1 MNDNIENKKQ
11 ILIVDDEDSLR
22 ILLKRHLE
30 LQGYEVKD
38 TNSGLDA
45 LSILEQLNPDLIVS
59 DIMMPQ
65 MDGLEFCQRLR
76 SSDLGKLV
84 PFIFL
89 SSKGELEDRI
99 LGLSMGAD
107 DYINKPV
114 EMRELVAKIEAQ
126 LDRSRRVHLEIK
138 KLIEKHLTQT
148 TKSQEIPEPLPL
160 TPAEERVF
168 WEVAQGL
175 TNKQISD
182 RLFISPRTVQTHL
195 SKIMRK
201 LSLENRSQLVR
212 YAFENGYQVPTGQNV
227 NEDQTLKINIKEWT
241 PKN

>member
-11 ILIVDDEDSLR
+11 ILIVDDEDNLR

-38 TNSGLDA
+38 ANSGLDA

-76 SSDLGKLV
+76 SSNLGQLV

-99 LGLSMGAD
+99 VGLSMGAD
-107 DYINKPV
+107 DYINKPF

-138 KLIEKHLTQT
+138 KLTEKHLTQT
-148 TKSQEIPEPLPL
+148 KKSQETPEPLPL

-212 YAFENGYQVPTGQNV
+212 YAFEHGYQVPTEQNINEGQA
-227 NEDQTLKINIKEWT
+227 
-241 PKN
+241 

>member
-1 MNDNIENKKQ
+1 MTANLENQQKKK

-22 ILLKRHLE
+22 TLLKRHLE
-30 LQGYEVKD
+30 FQGYEVKD
-38 TNSGLDA
+38 ANSGLDA
-45 LSILEQLNPDLIVS
+45 LSILEQEEPDLIVS
-59 DIMMPQ
+59 DIMMPE

-76 SSDLGKLV
+76 ATNLGQLV

-99 LGLSMGAD
+99 VGLSMGAD
-107 DYINKPV
+107 DYINKPF

-126 LDRSRRVHLEIK
+126 LERSRRIYLQIK
-138 KLIEKHLTQT
+138 RLNEEFVAT
-148 TKSQEIPEPLPL
+148 TKSEGSPEPLPL

-201 LSLENRSQLVR
+201 LNLENRSQLVR
-212 YAFENGYQVPTGQNV
+212 YAFENGYQAPTPEN
-227 NEDQTLKINIKEWT
+227 
-241 PKN
+241 

>member
-38 TNSGLDA
+38 ANSGLDA
-45 LSILEQLNPDLIVS
+45 LSMLEQLNPDLIVS

-76 SSDLGKLV
+76 SSDLGQLV

-99 LGLSMGAD
+99 VGLSMGAD
-107 DYINKPV
+107 DYINKPF

-126 LDRSRRVHLEIK
+126 LDRSRRVHLEMK
-138 KLIEKHLTQT
+138 KLTEKNLVQT

-201 LSLENRSQLVR
+201 LNLENRSQLVR
-212 YAFENGYQVPTGQNV
+212 YAFEHGYQVPTEQNV
-227 NEDQTLKINIKEWT
+227 NEGQA
-241 PKN
+241 

>member
-1 MNDNIENKKQ
+1 MVKENLENDKKKK

-22 ILLKRHLE
+22 IILKRHLE
-30 LQGYEVKD
+30 FQGYEVKD
-38 TNSGLDA
+38 ANSALDA
-45 LSILEQLNPDLIVS
+45 LSILEQKEPDLIIS
-59 DIMMPQ
+59 DIMMPE

-76 SSDLGKLV
+76 ASNLGQLI

-99 LGLSMGAD
+99 VGLSMGAD
-107 DYINKPV
+107 DYINKPF

-126 LDRSRRVHLEIK
+126 LHRSHRIHLEMKRLTEENVTKIK
-138 KLIEKHLTQT
+138 SEELPKPL
-148 TKSQEIPEPLPL
+148 PLPL

-182 RLFISPRTVQTHL
+182 RLFISPRTIQTHL

-201 LSLENRSQLVR
+201 LNLENRSQLVR
-212 YAFENGYQVPTGQNV
+212 YAFEHGYQAPTQEDV
-227 NEDQTLKINIKEWT
+227 NKGEA
-241 PKN
+241 

>member
-1 MNDNIENKKQ
+1 MKENLENYQNKK
-11 ILIVDDEDSLR
+11 ILIVDDEDNLR

-30 LQGYEVKD
+30 FQGYEVTD
-38 TNSGLDA
+38 ANSALDA
-45 LSILEQLNPDLIVS
+45 LSILEQQEPDLIIS
-59 DIMMPQ
+59 DIMMPE

-76 SSDLGKLV
+76 ASNLGQLI

-99 LGLSMGAD
+99 IGLSMGAD
-107 DYINKPV
+107 DYINKPF

-126 LDRSRRVHLEIK
+126 LARSSRISLEMK
-138 KLIEKHLTQT
+138 RLTEDYM
-148 TKSQEIPEPLPL
+148 TKIQPLADPEPLPL

-168 WEVAQGL
+168 WEVAEGL

-201 LSLENRSQLVR
+201 LNLENRSQLVR
-212 YAFENGYQVPTGQNV
+212 YAFEHGYKPPTEEN
-227 NEDQTLKINIKEWT
+227 
-241 PKN
+241 

>member
-1 MNDNIENKKQ
+1 MKENLENYQNQK
-11 ILIVDDEDSLR
+11 ILIVDDEDNLR

-30 LQGYEVKD
+30 FQGYEVTD
-38 TNSGLDA
+38 ANSALDA
-45 LSILEQLNPDLIVS
+45 LSILEQQEPDLIIS
-59 DIMMPQ
+59 DIMMPE

-76 SSDLGKLV
+76 ASNLGQLI

-99 LGLSMGAD
+99 IGLSMGAD
-107 DYINKPV
+107 DYINKPF

-126 LDRSRRVHLEIK
+126 LARSSRISLEMK
-138 KLIEKHLTQT
+138 RLTEDYMAKIQPLAP
-148 TKSQEIPEPLPL
+148 PEPLPL
-160 TPAEERVF
+160 TRAEERVF
-168 WEVAQGL
+168 WEVTQGL

-201 LSLENRSQLVR
+201 LNLENRSQLVR
-212 YAFENGYQVPTGQNV
+212 YAFEHGYKPPTEEN
-227 NEDQTLKINIKEWT
+227 
-241 PKN
+241 

>member
-1 MNDNIENKKQ
+1 MEVNLEADKKKK

-22 ILLKRHLE
+22 VLLKRHLE

-38 TNSGLDA
+38 AVSGIDA
-45 LSILEQLNPDLIVS
+45 LSILEKEEPDIIVS
-59 DIMMPQ
+59 DVMMPE
-65 MDGLEFCQRLR
+65 MDGLEFCQHLR
-76 SSDLGKLV
+76 ASNLGQLV

-99 LGLSMGAD
+99 VGLSMGAD
-107 DYINKPV
+107 DYINKPF

-126 LDRSRRVHLEIK
+126 LERSRRIHSEINKITKEYAAEK
-138 KLIEKHLTQT
+138 KHSEEK
-148 TKSQEIPEPLPL
+148 PEPLPL

-195 SKIMRK
+195 SKILRK
-201 LSLENRSQLVR
+201 LNLENRSQLVR
-212 YAFENGYQVPTGQNV
+212 FAFQHGYQPPT
-227 NEDQTLKINIKEWT
+227 ELKEVDADIEET
-241 PKN
+241 

>member
-1 MNDNIENKKQ
+1 MKENLENYQNKK
-11 ILIVDDEDSLR
+11 ILIVDDEDNLR

-30 LQGYEVKD
+30 FQGYEVTD
-38 TNSGLDA
+38 ANSALDA
-45 LSILEQLNPDLIVS
+45 LSILEQQEPDLIIS

-76 SSDLGKLV
+76 ASNLGQLI

-99 LGLSMGAD
+99 IGLSMGAD
-107 DYINKPV
+107 DYINKPF

-126 LDRSRRVHLEIK
+126 LARSSRISLEMK
-138 KLIEKHLTQT
+138 RLTEKYM
-148 TKSQEIPEPLPL
+148 TKIQPLAAPESLPL

-168 WEVAQGL
+168 WEVTQGL
-175 TNKQISD
+175 TNKQISE

-201 LSLENRSQLVR
+201 LNLENRSQLVR
-212 YAFENGYQVPTGQNV
+212 YAFEHGYKPPTEEN
-227 NEDQTLKINIKEWT
+227 
-241 PKN
+241 

>member
-1 MNDNIENKKQ
+1 MNDNIQTKKQ

-22 ILLKRHLE
+22 TLLKRHLE
-30 LQGYEVKD
+30 LQGYQVKD
-38 TNSGLDA
+38 ANSGIDA
-45 LSILEQLNPDLIVS
+45 LSILEELNPDLIVS

-76 SSDLGKLV
+76 SSNFGQLV

-89 SSKGELEDRI
+89 SSKGELDDRI
-99 LGLSMGAD
+99 VGLSMGAD
-107 DYINKPV
+107 DYINKPF

-138 KLIEKHLTQT
+138 KLTEKHLAQT
-148 TKSQEIPEPLPL
+148 TKSQEVPEPLPL

-212 YAFENGYQVPTGQNV
+212 YAFEHGYQAPMEQKV
-227 NEDQTLKINIKEWT
+227 NEGQA
-241 PKN
+241 

>member
-1 MNDNIENKKQ
+1 MKENLENHQKKK

-22 ILLKRHLE
+22 TLLKRHLE
-30 LQGYEVKD
+30 FQGYEVTD
-38 TNSGLDA
+38 ANSAIEA
-45 LSILEQLNPDLIVS
+45 LSILEQQEPDLIIS
-59 DIMMPQ
+59 DIMMPE

-76 SSDLGKLV
+76 ASNLGQLI

-99 LGLSMGAD
+99 IGLSMGAD
-107 DYINKPV
+107 DYINKPF

-126 LDRSRRVHLEIK
+126 LARSSRISLEMK
-138 KLIEKHLTQT
+138 RLTEEYMAKIQP
-148 TKSQEIPEPLPL
+148 EAVAEPLPL

-168 WEVAQGL
+168 WEVVQGL

-201 LSLENRSQLVR
+201 LNLENRSQLVR
-212 YAFENGYQVPTGQNV
+212 YAFEHGHKPPTE
-227 NEDQTLKINIKEWT
+227 EDL
-241 PKN
+241 

>member
-1 MNDNIENKKQ
+1 
-11 ILIVDDEDSLR
+11 
-22 ILLKRHLE
+22 
-30 LQGYEVKD
+30 
-38 TNSGLDA
+38 
-45 LSILEQLNPDLIVS
+45 
-59 DIMMPQ
+59 
-65 MDGLEFCQRLR
+65 
-76 SSDLGKLV
+76 
-84 PFIFL
+84 
-89 SSKGELEDRI
+89 
-99 LGLSMGAD
+99 GLSMGAD

-212 YAFENGYQVPTGQNV
+212 YAFENGYQVPTRQNV
-227 NEDQTLKINIKEWT
+227 NEDQT
-241 PKN
+241 

>member
-1 MNDNIENKKQ
+1 MNDKIENKKQ

-22 ILLKRHLE
+22 MLLKRHLE

-38 TNSGLDA
+38 ANSASDA
-45 LSILEQLNPDLIVS
+45 LSMLEQLNPDLIVS

-65 MDGLEFCQRLR
+65 MDGLEFCQCLR
-76 SSDLGKLV
+76 SSNLGQLV

-89 SSKGELEDRI
+89 SSKGELDDRI

-107 DYINKPV
+107 DYINKPF

-126 LDRSRRVHLEIK
+126 LERSRRVHLEIK
-138 KLIEKHLTQT
+138 KITEKHLTQT
-148 TKSQEIPEPLPL
+148 TKSQSQEPTEPLPL

-175 TNKQISD
+175 TNKQISE

-212 YAFENGYQVPTGQNV
+212 YAFEHGYKPPTEEKV
-227 NEDQTLKINIKEWT
+227 NEGQA
-241 PKN
+241 

>member
-1 MNDNIENKKQ
+1 MKENLENHQKQKKK

-22 ILLKRHLE
+22 NLLKRHLE
-30 LQGYEVKD
+30 FQGYEVTD
-38 TNSGLDA
+38 ANSALDA
-45 LSILEQLNPDLIVS
+45 LSIVEQQEPDLIVS
-59 DIMMPQ
+59 DIMMPE

-76 SSDLGKLV
+76 ATNLGQLI

-99 LGLSMGAD
+99 IGLSMGAD
-107 DYINKPV
+107 DYINKPF

-126 LDRSRRVHLEIK
+126 LARSSRISLEMK
-138 KLIEKHLTQT
+138 RLTEEYMVKIQP
-148 TKSQEIPEPLPL
+148 EAAPEPLPL

-201 LSLENRSQLVR
+201 LNLENRSQLVR
-212 YAFENGYQVPTGQNV
+212 YAFEHGYQAPTKEDV
-227 NEDQTLKINIKEWT
+227 NKGEE
-241 PKN
+241 

>member
-1 MNDNIENKKQ
+1 MTVKEVLEEHKKKK

-38 TNSGLDA
+38 AISGVDA
-45 LSILEQLNPDLIVS
+45 LSILEQEEPDLIVS
-59 DIMMPQ
+59 DVMMPE
-65 MDGLEFCQRLR
+65 MDGLEFCQHLR
-76 SSDLGKLV
+76 GSNSGQLV

-99 LGLSMGAD
+99 VGLSMGAD
-107 DYINKPV
+107 DYLNKPF

-126 LDRSRRVHLEIK
+126 LERSHRIHLEIK
-138 KLIEKHLTQT
+138 KITQQYAAKETTQEK
-148 TKSQEIPEPLPL
+148 PEPLPL

-175 TNKQISD
+175 TNKQIST

-195 SKIMRK
+195 SKILRK
-201 LSLENRSQLVR
+201 LNLENRSQLVR
-212 YAFENGYQVPTGQNV
+212 FAFEHGYQLPTQADITNV
-227 NEDQTLKINIKEWT
+227 DQGEK
-241 PKN
+241 

>member
-1 MNDNIENKKQ
+1 MNDKIDNKKQ

-38 TNSGLDA
+38 ANSGLDA

-76 SSDLGKLV
+76 SSNLGQLV

-107 DYINKPV
+107 DYINKPF

-126 LDRSRRVHLEIK
+126 LNRSRRVHLEIK
-138 KLIEKHLTQT
+138 KLTEKHLTQT
-148 TKSQEIPEPLPL
+148 TKSQPQEAPEPLPL

-201 LSLENRSQLVR
+201 LNLENRSQLVR
-212 YAFENGYQVPTGQNV
+212 YAFEHGYQPPTEQNV
-227 NEDQTLKINIKEWT
+227 NEGQA
-241 PKN
+241 

>member
-1 MNDNIENKKQ
+1 MKENLAEGKKRK
-11 ILIVDDEDSLR
+11 ILIVDDEESLR
-22 ILLKRHLE
+22 VLLKRHLE
-30 LQGYEVKD
+30 LHGYQVKD
-38 TNSGLDA
+38 ANSGLDA
-45 LSILEQLNPDLIVS
+45 LSILEQEDSDLIIS
-59 DIMMPQ
+59 DVMMPS

-76 SSDLGKLV
+76 ASNSGQLV

-99 LGLSMGAD
+99 VGLSMGAD
-107 DYINKPV
+107 DYINKPF
-114 EMRELVAKIEAQ
+114 EMRELVAKIEA
-126 LDRSRRVHLEIK
+126 LLERSRRIHLEMK
-138 KLIEKHLTQT
+138 KLTEEYM
-148 TKSQEIPEPLPL
+148 TKVDSSAEPQPLPL

-201 LSLENRSQLVR
+201 LNLENRSQLVR
-212 YAFENGYQVPTGQNV
+212 FAFEHGYKPPTELNIQDVDEGQA
-227 NEDQTLKINIKEWT
+227 
-241 PKN
+241 

>member
-1 MNDNIENKKQ
+1 
-11 ILIVDDEDSLR
+11 
-22 ILLKRHLE
+22 
-30 LQGYEVKD
+30 
-38 TNSGLDA
+38 
-45 LSILEQLNPDLIVS
+45 
-59 DIMMPQ
+59 
-65 MDGLEFCQRLR
+65 CQRLR
-76 SSDLGKLV
+76 SSNLGQLV

-107 DYINKPV
+107 DYINKPF

-126 LDRSRRVHLEIK
+126 LNRSRRVHLEIK
-138 KLIEKHLTQT
+138 KVTEKHLTQT
-148 TKSQEIPEPLPL
+148 TKSQSQEAPEPLPL

-201 LSLENRSQLVR
+201 LNLENRSQLVR
-212 YAFENGYQVPTGQNV
+212 YAFEHGYQAPTEQNV
-227 NEDQTLKINIKEWT
+227 NEGQA
-241 PKN
+241 

>member
-1 MNDNIENKKQ
+1 MKEILEENKKKK

-22 ILLKRHLE
+22 VLLKRHLE

-38 TNSGLDA
+38 AISGVDA
-45 LSILEQLNPDLIVS
+45 LSILEQEEPDVIVS
-59 DIMMPQ
+59 DVMMPE

-76 SSDLGKLV
+76 ASNLGQLV

-99 LGLSMGAD
+99 VGLSMGAD
-107 DYINKPV
+107 DYINKPF

-126 LDRSRRVHLEIK
+126 LERSRRIHLEM
-138 KLIEKHLTQT
+138 EKITTQQYVAKT
-148 TKSQEIPEPLPL
+148 NSPEQPQPLPL

-195 SKIMRK
+195 SKILRK
-201 LSLENRSQLVR
+201 LNLENRSQLVR
-212 YAFENGYQVPTGQNV
+212 FAFENGYQVPKEAVTKNV
-227 NEDQTLKINIKEWT
+227 DEGEK
-241 PKN
+241 

>member
-1 MNDNIENKKQ
+1 MNDYINNKKK

-22 ILLKRHLE
+22 TLLKRHLE

-38 TNSGLDA
+38 ANSGIDA
-45 LSILEQLNPDLIVS
+45 LSILEKLNPDLIVS

-76 SSDLGKLV
+76 SSNFGQLV

-99 LGLSMGAD
+99 VGLSMGAD
-107 DYINKPV
+107 DYINKPF

-138 KLIEKHLTQT
+138 KLTEKHLAQT

-212 YAFENGYQVPTGQNV
+212 YAFEHGYQPPTEENV
-227 NEDQTLKINIKEWT
+227 NEGQA
-241 PKN
+241 

>member
-1 MNDNIENKKQ
+1 MKDNLENHQNKK

-30 LQGYEVKD
+30 FQGYEVTD
-38 TNSGLDA
+38 ANSALDA
-45 LSILEQLNPDLIVS
+45 LSILEKQEPDLIIS
-59 DIMMPQ
+59 DIMMPE

-76 SSDLGKLV
+76 ASNLGQLI

-99 LGLSMGAD
+99 IGLSMGAD
-107 DYINKPV
+107 DYINKPF

-126 LDRSRRVHLEIK
+126 LARSQRIYLEMK
-138 KLIEKHLTQT
+138 RLAEEST
-148 TKSQEIPEPLPL
+148 TKIQPEAAPEPLPL
-160 TPAEERVF
+160 TPAEARVF

-201 LSLENRSQLVR
+201 LNLENRSQLVR
-212 YAFENGYQVPTGQNV
+212 YAFEHGHKPPT
-227 NEDQTLKINIKEWT
+227 EEEL
-241 PKN
+241 